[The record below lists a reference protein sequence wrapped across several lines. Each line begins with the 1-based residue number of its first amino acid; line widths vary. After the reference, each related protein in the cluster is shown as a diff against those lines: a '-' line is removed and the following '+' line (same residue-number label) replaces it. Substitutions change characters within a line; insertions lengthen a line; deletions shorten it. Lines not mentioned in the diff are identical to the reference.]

1 MQSHPLLHF
10 QRAFRLID
18 TALNDKERMFIM
30 KCYVCIDIGGTNI
43 KYGLANEQ
51 GTLLERGERPTLAQE
66 EGAAGIVSKVI
77 DIAGNYGKTHNPE
90 GIAIATAGIVNAKDG
105 SIAFAGEKSFP
116 GYTGTKLRSLVEDAL
131 GIPCAVENDVNSA
144 GLGEYWLGAGRNAS
158 SIFMMAVGTGI
169 GGCLLLDG
177 KVFHGAGGSAGE
189 IGFMRFPGQDVIFE
203 EIASTRA
210 LVERTAAACSMNPAE
225 LTGEKVFQMASD
237 GNLEAISAVEVMAEN
252 LGDGIAQICCLLNP
266 DVILLG
272 GAVMK
277 QEAVLGPLI
286 KKHIEAHVLPAMR
299 MGTRIAFAK
308 LGNDAGMLG
317 ALYFLLESIK
327 AKA

>member
-1 MQSHPLLHF
+1 
-10 QRAFRLID
+10 
-18 TALNDKERMFIM
+18 M

-43 KYGLANEQ
+43 KYGLANEE
-51 GTLLERGERPTLAQE
+51 GTLLERGERPTLARE
-66 EGAAGIVSKVI
+66 EGSTGIVSKVI
-77 DIAGNYGKTHNPE
+77 DIARDYGKSHNLE
-90 GIAIATAGIVNAKDG
+90 GVAIATAGIVNAKDG

-131 GIPCAVENDVNSA
+131 GIPCAVENDVNA
-144 GLGEYWLGAGRNAS
+144 AALGEYWLGAGKNAA

-169 GGCLLLDG
+169 GGCLLMDG

-210 LVERTAAACSMNPAE
+210 LVEHTAAACSMNPAE
-225 LTGEKVFQMASD
+225 LTGEKVFQMASE
-237 GNLEAISAVEVMAEN
+237 GKAAAVSAVEAMAEN
-252 LGDGIAQICCLLNP
+252 LGGGIAQICCLLNP
-266 DVILLG
+266 EVILLG

-277 QEAVLGPLI
+277 QEAVLGPMLQ
-286 KKHIEAHVLPAMR
+286 KHIEANVLPAMR

>member
-1 MQSHPLLHF
+1 M
-10 QRAFRLID
+10 
-18 TALNDKERMFIM
+18 M
-30 KCYVCIDIGGTNI
+30 KRYVCIDIGGTNI
-43 KYGLANEQ
+43 KYGLANEE
-51 GTLLERGERPTLAQE
+51 GALLERGERPTLARE
-66 EGAAGIVSKVI
+66 EGGAGIVRKVI
-77 DIAGNYGKTHNPE
+77 DIAKNYSKSNSIE
-90 GIAIATAGIVNAKDG
+90 GVAIATAGIVNAKDG

-116 GYTGTKLRSLVEDAL
+116 GYTGTKLQSLVEEAL
-131 GIPCAVENDVNSA
+131 VVPCAVENDVNAA
-144 GLGEYWLGAGRNAS
+144 GLGEYWLGAGKDAS

-189 IGFMRFPGQDVIFE
+189 IGFMRYPGQDRIFE

-210 LVERTAAACSMNPAE
+210 LVEHTAAACHVNPAE
-225 LTGEKVFQMASD
+225 LTGEKVFQMAAE
-237 GNLEAISAVEVMAEN
+237 GKTEAVSAVEAMAEN

-266 DVILLG
+266 EIVLLG

-277 QEAVLGPLI
+277 QEAVLGPLL
-286 KKHIEAHVLPAMR
+286 KKHIESHVLPAMR
-299 MGTRIAFAK
+299 MGTRIGFAK

>member
-1 MQSHPLLHF
+1 
-10 QRAFRLID
+10 
-18 TALNDKERMFIM
+18 M
-30 KCYVCIDIGGTNI
+30 KRYVCIDIGGTNI
-43 KYGLANEQ
+43 KYGLANEE
-51 GTLLERGERPTLAQE
+51 GTLLERGERPTLARE
-66 EGAAGIVSKVI
+66 EGGTGIVSKVI
-77 DIAGNYGKTHNPE
+77 DIARNYGKTHNLE
-90 GIAIATAGIVNAKDG
+90 GVAIATAGIVNTQDG

-116 GYTGTKLRSLVEDAL
+116 GYTGTKLREMVEDAL
-131 GIPCAVENDVNSA
+131 GIPCAVENDVNAA

-189 IGFMRFPGQDVIFE
+189 IGFMRFPGQDMIFE

-210 LVERTAAACSMNPAE
+210 LVERTAAACHMSPAE
-225 LTGEKVFQMASD
+225 LTGERVFEMAAEGKTEAVSA
-237 GNLEAISAVEVMAEN
+237 LEAMAEN
-252 LGDGIAQICCLLNP
+252 LGGGIAQICCLLNP
-266 DVILLG
+266 EIILLG

-277 QEAVLGPLI
+277 QEAVLGPLL
-286 KKHIEAHVLPAMR
+286 KKHIETHVLPAMR

-327 AKA
+327 VKA